1 MQFLLDVHMPLSAAV
16 WLRSR
21 GHNASHVAELGMREA
36 KDEAIWQLAVETGAV
51 LISKDR
57 DFAEWTAV
65 RQPRPQV
72 VWIRTGNML
81 RRHQVD
87 HLNRVWLTV
96 LTQLSEGVPLIT
108 LQR

>member
-1 MQFLLDVHMPLSAAV
+1 
-16 WLRSR
+16 
-21 GHNASHVAELGMREA
+21 MREA
-36 KDEAIWQLAVETGAV
+36 KDEVIWRHALETEAI

-57 DFAEWTAV
+57 DFADWTAV

-81 RRHQVD
+81 RRHQIE
-87 HLNRVWLTV
+87 HLNRVWLGV

-108 LQR
+108 VQR